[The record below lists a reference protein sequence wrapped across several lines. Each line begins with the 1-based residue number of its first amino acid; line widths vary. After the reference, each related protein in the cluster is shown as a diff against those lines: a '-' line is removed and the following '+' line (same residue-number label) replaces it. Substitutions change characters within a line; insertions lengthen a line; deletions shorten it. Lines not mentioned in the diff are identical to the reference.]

1 MVDGISVKG
10 LGQER
15 RVKGKKERR
24 RVERDRDLMEEV
36 IFQLRQQV
44 QELSAEVQR
53 QQRLRDA
60 EWDQVAEALTQRAV

>member
-53 QQRLRDA
+53 QQRRRDA
-60 EWDQVAEALTQRAV
+60 EWEEVAEALTQRAV